1 MADRAKKI
9 SQLPVLGNASGVDL
23 LPIVDNHTTSA
34 ANTKSITVAAF
45 LANVASNTTLSD
57 AAVLSANT
65 FVVRKNNTPANS
77 SVTVTR
83 GTIWADT
90 DYLYVAVANNV
101 VKRVALN
108 TF

>member
-9 SQLPVLGNASGVDL
+9 TQLPVLGNASGVDL

-65 FVVRKNNTPANS
+65 LVVRKNNTPANS
-77 SVTVTR
+77 SATAVA
-83 GTIWADT
+83 GTIWADSN
-90 DYLYVAVANNV
+90 YLYVAVANNLI
-101 VKRVALN
+101 KRVSLS